1 MRIGTTAMATH
12 TFRPE
17 SAPCHHEMPAKAP
30 IAYKL
35 PIPRDTAVRKTQQA
49 IPGHWPRRLVFLRL
63 LGALWLAAALCPPA
77 SADETLGKLFF
88 TPERRQALD
97 RQRELNIQ
105 ETQVIPEE
113 PTLTINGVVTRSSG
127 KQTTWINGVTQN
139 ENEKPTGISV
149 STSHK
154 NPGKV
159 LIQPADSPAAKASVG
174 DTVNRNTGETTDL
187 LGGGQ
192 INVRRSSPANAK
204 TN

>member
-1 MRIGTTAMATH
+1 MDYR
-12 TFRPE
+12 
-17 SAPCHHEMPAKAP
+17 
-30 IAYKL
+30 L
-35 PIPRDTAVRKTQQA
+35 VIPRNPGIRKTQQA
-49 IPGHWPRRLVFLRL
+49 VPRHWPGKRLFQRL

-204 TN
+204 PN